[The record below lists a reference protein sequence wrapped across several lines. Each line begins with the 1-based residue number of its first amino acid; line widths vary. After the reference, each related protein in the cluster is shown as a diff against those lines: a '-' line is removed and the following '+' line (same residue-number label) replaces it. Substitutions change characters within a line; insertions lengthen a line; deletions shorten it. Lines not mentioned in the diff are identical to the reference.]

1 VAPRNPRPGSAFLF
15 IEAIVRPILVLLTKR
30 DWRGRKNVPKT
41 GGALL
46 VVNHYSYFDP
56 MAVGHFVL
64 GAGRTPRFTA
74 KSGIFKNP
82 RLGKLFVAAGQIPVY
97 RGTRDA
103 VKALLTAQEAIKRG
117 EVVVFYPEGTM
128 TKDPDLWPM
137 AGRTGAARVALR
149 AGVPVIPMAQW
160 GAQEV
165 LAPYSTKFHFL
176 PRKTL
181 KVVAGPPLDLSPWA
195 GRTRDRAAEQEVTD
209 LMMAEITKL
218 LEGLRGE
225 TAPAV
230 RFVQPP
236 EELAPAAEPAKSEAA
251 KPEPESANEATPA
264 DPAKPESEPEA
275 TPAAPAAQDS
285 KAASGAEVGE

>member
-1 VAPRNPRPGSAFLF
+1 
-15 IEAIVRPILVLLTKR
+15 
-30 DWRGRKNVPKT
+30 
-41 GGALL
+41 
-46 VVNHYSYFDP
+46 
-56 MAVGHFVL
+56 
-64 GAGRTPRFTA
+64 
-74 KSGIFKNP
+74 
-82 RLGKLFVAAGQIPVY
+82 
-97 RGTRDA
+97 
-103 VKALLTAQEAIKRG
+103 
-117 EVVVFYPEGTM
+117 M

-149 AGVPVIPMAQW
+149 AGVPVIPVAQW
-160 GAQEV
+160 GAQQV

-181 KVVAGPPLDLSPWA
+181 QVIAGPPLDLSPWA

-236 EELAPAAEPAKSEAA
+236 EELAPAAETDAEAA
-251 KPEPESANEATPA
+251 PNA
-264 DPAKPESEPEA
+264 EPEA
-275 TPAAPAAQDS
+275 PVAEAAATEPDPEPAAESVTPAAEPVAPAT
-285 KAASGAEVGE
+285 GAEVSE